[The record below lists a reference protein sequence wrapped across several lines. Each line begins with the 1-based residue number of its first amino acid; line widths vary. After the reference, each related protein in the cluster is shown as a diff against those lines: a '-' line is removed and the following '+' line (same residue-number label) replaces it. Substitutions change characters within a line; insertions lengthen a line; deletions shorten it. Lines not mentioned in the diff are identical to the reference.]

1 MAVDVHSISIMV
13 ITFLRHVVYLSRFQK
28 RQYGYLIIQW
38 SKRLNNMIAKLS
50 HNLLL
55 FLQDEV
61 LTRFLIKW

>member
-13 ITFLRHVVYLSRFQK
+13 ITFLRHVVFLSRFQK
-28 RQYGYLIIQW
+28 RQYVYLIIQW

-50 HNLLL
+50 HNPPF